1 MALTGRAGLIAALG
15 AVVVLFAPRP
25 GYAVLGLL
33 LVLGAVVAVD
43 LLLAGSVRPLSFHRG
58 GERLVRL
65 GESVTVEL
73 VVANPG
79 RRRVRGA
86 LRDAWPPS
94 AGAAP
99 RHLRL
104 DVPAGERRRLV
115 TTLTPARR
123 GDREA
128 VTVTV
133 RSLGPLGVAARQGSH
148 QVPWSV
154 RVLPPFL
161 SRKHLP
167 AKLSKLRALEGQHPA
182 LVRGQGTE
190 FDSLREYV
198 VGDDVRS
205 IDWRATARRSDVVVR
220 TWRPE
225 RDRRVLIVLDTG
237 RTSAG
242 RVGTSPFPQPP
253 PGGAPASPPNRNG
266 ASPFLRPDREGSS
279 AYPQNGSGALVSRG
293 EAGWPR
299 LDWSMDAALLLAA
312 LATRAGD
319 RVDFLAHDRA
329 VRAWMSG
336 ASRTDSLAALVNVMA
351 PIEPELV
358 EADSAS
364 MVAAV
369 LSRAKRRC
377 LVVLLTDLNP
387 AAMDEGLLPV
397 LPQLASRHLV
407 LVAAVSDPRVAEMA
421 SGRGTAELV
430 YDAAAAE
437 HLRGQRA
444 RLTALL
450 RRQGCEVVDAV
461 PDDLAPALADAY
473 LSLKAAGR
481 L

>member
-1 MALTGRAGLIAALG
+1 MALTGRAALLALLG
-15 AVVVLFAPRP
+15 TLVVLFAPRP
-25 GYAVLGLL
+25 GPALAGVALLIAVL
-33 LVLGAVVAVD
+33 VVID
-43 LLLAGSVRPLSFHRG
+43 LLLAGSVRPLRFTRS

-73 VVANPG
+73 IVANPG
-79 RRRVRGA
+79 PRRVRGV

-94 AGAAP
+94 AGATP
-99 RHLRL
+99 RHLPL

-115 TTLTPARR
+115 TTLTPTRR

-133 RSLGPLGVAARQGSH
+133 RALGPLGIAGRQGSH
-148 QVPWSV
+148 RVPWSV

-167 AKLSKLRALEGQHPA
+167 AKLSRLRELEGRHPSM
-182 LVRGQGTE
+182 VRGQGTE

-205 IDWRATARRSDVVVR
+205 IDWRATARRNDVVVR

-242 RVGTSPFPQPP
+242 RVGTAPIPLAGEVPRIGRQ
-253 PGGAPASPPNRNG
+253 GG
-266 ASPFLRPDREGSS
+266 
-279 AYPQNGSGALVSRG
+279 SRVVP
-293 EAGWPR
+293 GWPR

-312 LATRAGD
+312 LASRAGD

-329 VRAWMSG
+329 VRAWVSG
-336 ASRTDSLAALVNVMA
+336 TGRTELLSSLVNTMA
-351 PIEPELV
+351 PIEAELV
-358 EADSAS
+358 EADSAG

-369 LSRAKRRC
+369 MSRARRRC
-377 LVVLLTDLNP
+377 LVVVLTDLNP
-387 AAMDEGLLPV
+387 AALEEGLLPV
-397 LPQLASRHLV
+397 LPQLSARHLV
-407 LVAAVSDPRVAEMA
+407 LLAAVSDPQVAEMA
-421 SGRGTAELV
+421 AGRGTSELV
-430 YDAAAAE
+430 YGAAAAE
-437 HLRGQRA
+437 HLSAGRR
-444 RLTALL
+444 RITALL
-450 RRQGCEVVDAV
+450 RRQGVEVVDAA
-461 PDDLAPALADAY
+461 PEQLAPALADAY
-473 LSLKAAGR
+473 LALKAAGR